1 MKKIKL
7 LIVTLL
13 GLIILPSIVS
23 AASGKISVTSTTT
36 TVVGN
41 KVTVTVTLSSSTK
54 IGSWQMQLNYDK
66 KYLQLT
72 SSSAEAGGTVMASST
87 ATGIKSKKYTFTFKT
102 LKTGS
107 TTVSVGSYLAYAFDD
122 LSEMSLSASSKK
134 INIITQAELE
144 ASYSK
149 DNNLK
154 ELSVEGYDISP
165 AFNKDTLNYSV
176 NVPEGTTSITIN
188 AIENDNKASVT
199 GDGTISVTEGINNIN
214 VVVRAEN
221 GSEKTYSLVVN
232 VIDQNPINIEID
244 NTKYTVIKLR
254 NNYVCPEL
262 FENSEVTINGFQIP
276 ACNNDKINYNLVG
289 LKKEDGTIEHFI
301 YDNGKYTKYNEVVGT
316 SLKIIALD
324 YDGEIEGLEKTKEK
338 INDIEYTV
346 FKFNNS
352 EKFYVVYGI
361 NVENGKKDFYVY
373 DAINK
378 TFSFYDTEYIDYL
391 KTQNQTYLY
400 IILAFGGCLFLS
412 LICVISLSRSK
423 RKLKKK
429 HKKQIENLKEEKETK
444 PKKTKNKKEDNELKE
459 AIIKEDINEL
469 NEIVSED
476 EEDTAIYNLFEDDKK
491 VKKKKK
497 K

>member
-7 LIVTLL
+7 LIVALL
-13 GLIILPSIVS
+13 SLIILPSMVS
-23 AASGKISVTSTTT
+23 AASGKITVSGTSTS
-36 TVVGN
+36 VVGN

-87 ATGIKSKKYTFTFKT
+87 ATGLKSKKYTFTFKT

-122 LSEMSLSASSKK
+122 LSEMSLSAGSKK
-134 INIITQAELE
+134 IKIITQAELE

-154 ELSVEGYDISP
+154 SLSVEGYEISP
-165 AFNKDTLNYSV
+165 AFDKDTLSYSV
-176 NVPEGTTSITIN
+176 NVPEGTTSITVD
-188 AIENDNKASVT
+188 ALENDSKASVS
-199 GDGTISVTEGINNIN
+199 GDGTITVTEGINNVNI
-214 VVVRAEN
+214 VVRAEN

-232 VIDQNPINIEID
+232 VIDQNPINVEIENI
-244 NTKYTVIKLR
+244 KYTVIKLR
-254 NNYVCPEL
+254 SNYICPEL
-262 FENSEVTINGFQIP
+262 FENSEVSINGFQVP
-276 ACNNDKINYNLVG
+276 ACVNEKIKYNLVG
-289 LKKEDGTIEHFI
+289 LKREDGTIEHFI

-324 YDGEIEGLEKTKEK
+324 YNGEFDGLEKTTEK

-352 EKFYVVYGI
+352 KKFYVVYGM
-361 NVENGKKDFYVY
+361 NVETGEKDFYVY
-373 DAINK
+373 DVKNK
-378 TFSFYDTEYIDYL
+378 TFSFYDTEYIDFL
-391 KTQNQTYLY
+391 KEQNKTYIY
-400 IILAFGGCLFLS
+400 IVLAFGGCLFLS
-412 LICVISLSRSK
+412 LICVISLSSSK

-429 HKKQIENLKEEKETK
+429 HKQQFEELKDKL
-444 PKKTKNKKEDNELKE
+444 PKKSKKDKKMKEELKE
-459 AIIKEDINEL
+459 SIIKEDINEL
-469 NEIVSED
+469 NEIVSEED
-476 EEDTAIYNLFEDDKK
+476 DTAIYNLFEDDKK
-491 VKKKKK
+491 AKKKNKK
-497 K
+497 

>member
-1 MKKIKL
+1 MKKLKL
-7 LIVTLL
+7 LIVALL
-13 GLIILPSIVS
+13 SLIILPSIVS
-23 AASGKISVTSTTT
+23 AASGKITVSGTTT
-36 TVVGN
+36 SVVGN

-87 ATGIKSKKYTFTFKT
+87 ATGVKSKKYTFTFKT

-122 LSEMSLSASSKK
+122 LSEMSLSAGSKK

-154 ELSVEGYDISP
+154 GLNVEGYEISP
-165 AFNKDTLNYSV
+165 AFDKDTLSYTV
-176 NVPEGTTSITIN
+176 NVPEGTTNVTIN
-188 AIENDNKASVT
+188 ALENDSKASVS
-199 GDGTISVTEGINNIN
+199 GDGTITVTEGINNVNI
-214 VVVRAEN
+214 VVRAEN
-221 GSEKTYSLVVN
+221 GSEKTYSLVIN
-232 VIDQNPINIEID
+232 VIDQNPINVEID
-244 NTKYTVIKLR
+244 NISYTVIKLR

-276 ACNNDKINYNLVG
+276 ACVNEKIKYTLVG
-289 LKKEDGTIEHFI
+289 LKREDGTIEHFI
-301 YDNGKYTKYNEVVGT
+301 YDNGKYIKYNEVVGT

-324 YDGEIEGLEKTKEK
+324 YDGKLDGLEKTAEK
-338 INDIEYTV
+338 INDIEYQV

-352 EKFYVVYGI
+352 EKFYVVYGM
-361 NVENGKKDFYVY
+361 NVETGEKDFYVY
-373 DAINK
+373 DVSNK

-391 KTQNQTYLY
+391 KEQNETYLY
-400 IILAFGGCLFLS
+400 VIIAFGVGLFLS

-429 HKKQIENLKEEKETK
+429 HKQQVEEQKDEINKKSKKDKKKKEKEELE
-444 PKKTKNKKEDNELKE
+444 E

-476 EEDTAIYNLFEDDKK
+476 EDTAIYNLFEDDKK
-491 VKKKKK
+491 SKKKKK